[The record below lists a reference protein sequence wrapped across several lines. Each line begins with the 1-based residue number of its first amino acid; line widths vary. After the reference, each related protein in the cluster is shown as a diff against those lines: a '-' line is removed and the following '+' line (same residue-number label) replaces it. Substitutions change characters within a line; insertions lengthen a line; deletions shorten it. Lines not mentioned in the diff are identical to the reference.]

1 MVAAKSV
8 NVRSNFKSWCDKAYR
23 GETIIVSRPKNENIV
38 MISEAAYNELL
49 KARKNAEYTA
59 MLEKSIAEAKA
70 GGFIAKSLEEL
81 EAYE

>member
-1 MVAAKSV
+1 
-8 NVRSNFKSWCDKAYR
+8 
-23 GETIIVSRPKNENIV
+23 